1 MRKARVR
8 IGSEGGC
15 DETLRAPRA
24 VTAIS
29 RGACSHDD
37 VSGPAAA
44 AAAARAPIFR
54 RPPLRAAKTRRGPA
68 ITATRSAGAAAPQGG
83 LRRGRSTR
91 RPVSFDPAR
100 GRVVVLMT
108 RFVRHRGSK
117 FRSAP
122 LPKHVAYLKRE
133 GVTRDGADA
142 RMFDRQSYD
151 ADTTAFAERCDDDR
165 HHLIWAPNSTGSP
178 SITGTP
184 TSRTFLCWCA
194 GARTTVL
201 ISLKSL
207 TFTARAPAG
216 TDRRCVEKSNPTN
229 HLRPTDGRRFYL
241 AVRWSDSRPPT
252 FQRSKVRHSPPASD
266 RARPASWLPI
276 SMRDAD

>member
-1 MRKARVR
+1 MRKPAFGLDPRVAVR
-8 IGSEGGC
+8 DAASF
-15 DETLRAPRA
+15 RAPSPRF
-24 VTAIS
+24 

-44 AAAARAPIFR
+44 AAAARAPILPKASAAGR
-54 RPPLRAAKTRRGPA
+54 EDAKRAGHHG
-68 ITATRSAGAAAPQGG
+68 ATRSAGAAAPQGGG

-100 GRVVVLMT
+100 GRVVVLMDAA
-108 RFVRHRGSK
+108 FVRHRGSK

-178 SITGTP
+178 SIT
-184 TSRTFLCWCA
+184 
-194 GARTTVL
+194 
-201 ISLKSL
+201 
-207 TFTARAPAG
+207 
-216 TDRRCVEKSNPTN
+216 E
-229 HLRPTDGRRFYL
+229 
-241 AVRWSDSRPPT
+241 
-252 FQRSKVRHSPPASD
+252 
-266 RARPASWLPI
+266 
-276 SMRDAD
+276 